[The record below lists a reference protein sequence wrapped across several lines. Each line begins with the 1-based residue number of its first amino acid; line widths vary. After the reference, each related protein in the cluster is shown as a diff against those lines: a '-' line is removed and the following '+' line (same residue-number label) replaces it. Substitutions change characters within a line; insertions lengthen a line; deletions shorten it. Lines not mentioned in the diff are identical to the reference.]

1 MKLRKGKKINEDK
14 NSNTRHLKTASQD
27 FNNSTNLG
35 HPNNIYV
42 SKLINQNQIKNKSLI
57 NESLPNLKRNIQ
69 NIFSNED
76 EKERVFRYLIQK
88 NKKQSAN
95 TSKDLKKDLHTPV
108 IKPYKK
114 IEMHTKAIISPYN
127 NKYFY
132 NLNPNLN
139 DATKS
144 TMDIRPEYTRKK
156 NLPFYTGQRHS
167 GVYKNFISTNEAM
180 YPNENN
186 FAQNNNKTFSNL
198 LSSNNS
204 LNKNRGNKYEHIS
217 IYNTYN
223 NTFNNYRMQKY
234 KDNKIFNN
242 QTYDYYN
249 QNNFRN
255 FLNPNEKNYVK
266 NNQYKDYMKNSN
278 LTKIKKKLLDN
289 QKDILIDISDNE
301 NKNKTNLD
309 FNNNYLNTEK
319 SERIRVQKNENLN
332 KKKNSIKS
340 NDSNIIYSRN
350 NHINY
355 YVHKNLGYKKLDSKK
370 LTRENSLSDFKGKTS
385 QNESNNKI
393 YQKRKNYY
401 QLYGHKDIQIK
412 TSENDKKDENDGQ
425 EIISVNTI
433 KVNIDKK
440 ILKNYCNSPLS
451 HRYNNYFEDQSK
463 RKDSKKIYEKRETF
477 YRTSVP
483 STTNSKK
490 ENYKTS
496 NSYKDSMNEGNPIN
510 NNDLNKYVFNDE
522 KEIIEFIKKK
532 YNKRNINEILEKKD
546 DADKEKNER
555 EKEYRKIKAN
565 EEVNKIKKKNEEL
578 SSEIKLLKYENK
590 QYKKELNDMKN
601 KFNDISKEIN
611 SIKEKNK

>member
-1 MKLRKGKKINEDK
+1 
-14 NSNTRHLKTASQD
+14 
-27 FNNSTNLG
+27 
-35 HPNNIYV
+35 
-42 SKLINQNQIKNKSLI
+42 
-57 NESLPNLKRNIQ
+57 
-69 NIFSNED
+69 
-76 EKERVFRYLIQK
+76 
-88 NKKQSAN
+88 
-95 TSKDLKKDLHTPV
+95 
-108 IKPYKK
+108 
-114 IEMHTKAIISPYN
+114 
-127 NKYFY
+127 
-132 NLNPNLN
+132 
-139 DATKS
+139 
-144 TMDIRPEYTRKK
+144 MDIRPEYTRKK
-156 NLPFYTGQRHS
+156 NPPFYTGQRHS
-167 GVYKNFISTNEAM
+167 GVYKNFISTNETM

-522 KEIIEFIKKK
+522 KEIIEFIKNK
-532 YNKRNINEILEKKD
+532 YNKRNINEI
-546 DADKEKNER
+546 
-555 EKEYRKIKAN
+555 
-565 EEVNKIKKKNEEL
+565 
-578 SSEIKLLKYENK
+578 
-590 QYKKELNDMKN
+590 
-601 KFNDISKEIN
+601 
-611 SIKEKNK
+611 